1 MKHRDDYPIFY
12 RSNKISTKGGLCRSP
27 IELKYFKELDNDE
40 NVLSY
45 LPEPCKIPYQY
56 ESKDSNYIPDVLIH
70 YKNGMKKLV
79 EVKVLK
85 EVSEPRNIA
94 KFIAAKEY
102 AKNNGIEFKI
112 IVRHVQGSRA
122 NPYFDGEYDDH
133 TSIIKQENRWLYKR
147 ILPPIV
153 VAAALLVFI
162 LIEGGIGNAIIFIIF
177 ICLLLFSFIKVM
189 TRH

>member
-1 MKHRDDYPIFY
+1 MKHKDDYPIFY

-27 IELKYFKELDNDE
+27 IELNYFKELDNDE

-56 ESKDSNYIPDVLIH
+56 ENKDSNYIPDVLIH

-133 TSIIKQENRWLYKR
+133 TSIIKHENIWLYKR
-147 ILPPIV
+147 ILPPLIIV
-153 VAAALLVFI
+153 AALLLFI
-162 LIEGGIGNAIIFIIF
+162 LVAGGIGNAFIFIF
-177 ICLLLFSFIKVM
+177 GICLLLFSFMKV
-189 TRH
+189 TRRF